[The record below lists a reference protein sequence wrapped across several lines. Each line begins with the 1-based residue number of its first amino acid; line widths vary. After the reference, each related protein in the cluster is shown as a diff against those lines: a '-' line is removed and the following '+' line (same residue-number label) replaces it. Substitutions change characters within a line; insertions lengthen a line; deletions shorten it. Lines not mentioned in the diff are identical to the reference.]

1 MNLQPRTEQITVQHE
16 FLWQTA
22 GLIHKV
28 GNVTLDAAAF
38 DGHVAAGTVVVQGAN
53 GLSTPYDGA
62 TFAAGAGLVYV
73 TANDAEVGDT
83 NVQIGAIEEA
93 YLNRTKITGYH
104 ADLAADSN
112 FRFKIRG

>member
-1 MNLQPRTEQITVQHE
+1 MKLQPRSEQISVQQE

-38 DGHVAAGTVVVQGAN
+38 EGVVKAGTVVVQGAN

-62 TFAAGAGLVYV
+62 TFAAGAGTVYV
-73 TANDAEVGDT
+73 ITNDVEVTDQ
-83 NVQIGAIEEA
+83 NVQIGAIEEGF
-93 YLNRTKITGYH
+93 LNRTRITGYH

-112 FRFKIRG
+112 YRFKIRG